1 MDPTKK
7 GKLVGKP
14 DIVIRN
20 GSVIDGT
27 GAPARHAEVAITD
40 GVITEIA
47 DKVGDSGT
55 REIDADGRIVTPGF
69 VDIHTHLDAQI
80 AWDPIQTSSCWH
92 GITSAVLGNCG
103 VTFAP
108 VAPGG
113 AEVLAEMM
121 ESVEDIPQRAILE
134 GLPWDW
140 STYGEYLQWVDR
152 TNKGIN
158 VGGMVGH
165 SAVRLA
171 AMGERGM
178 EETPSSAE
186 DIAAM
191 VDMVDEAIGAGALGF
206 STSRTLLHVVPDG
219 RQVPGTFAD
228 ESELLA
234 FGDVLGK
241 HGKGIFEAAA
251 RLGERDREEHL
262 PKTRAEVAWMGEV
275 SRRSGRPVSFG
286 LVSSNRRPDLFRK
299 VVEFT
304 REENQAGANV
314 RPQTTCR
321 GIGVIYNLANRLP
334 FRNAA
339 WKQVFDMPAGDRL
352 AAISDPNRRADFLAA
367 DLAAAADKL
376 WIFPDGDARYDCRP
390 EDSLQAEAD
399 RAGVAPVELFLD
411 RCIASGGTLNL
422 NYPILNES
430 LDSVQE
436 MLDDPMVSLGLA
448 DAGAHVGQI
457 MDSSQPTFYLTY
469 WVREKQRWELE
480 EAIRRL
486 TSDTADLFGIKGRG
500 RLVEGAYADVNV
512 IDFDNLRLPQPE
524 YVFDFPNGAGRYI
537 QGASG
542 YDYTIVNGQV
552 FMDHGE
558 HTGAFAGT
566 TLRS

>member
-1 MDPTKK
+1 MT
-7 GKLVGKP
+7 KP

-27 GAPARHAEVAITD
+27 GAPARNADVAITD
-40 GVITEIA
+40 GVISQIA
-47 DKVGDSGT
+47 DKIDDIGT
-55 REIDADGRIVTPGF
+55 REIDAEGRIVTPGF

-92 GITSAVLGNCG
+92 GVTSAVLGNCG

-152 TNKGIN
+152 IDKGIN

-171 AMGERGM
+171 AMGERAM
-178 EETPSSAE
+178 DETPSSVE
-186 DIAAM
+186 DISAM
-191 VDMVDEAIGAGALGF
+191 VDLVDEAIEAGALGF

-228 ESELLA
+228 ENELLA

-262 PKTRAEVAWMGEV
+262 PNTRAEVAWMGEV

-286 LVSSNRRPDLFRK
+286 LVSSSRRPDLFRK

-304 REENQAGANV
+304 REENEAGAHV
-314 RPQTTCR
+314 RPRTTCR
-321 GIGVIYNLANRLP
+321 GIGVIYNLLNRLP
-334 FRNAA
+334 FRNTA
-339 WKQVFDMPAGDRL
+339 WKQIFDMPSEQRL
-352 AAISDPNRRADFLAA
+352 AAISDPERRADLLSA
-367 DLAAAADKL
+367 DLAAPADKL
-376 WIFPDGDARYDCRP
+376 WIFPDGDARYDCQP

-399 RAGVAPVELFLD
+399 RAGLSPVELFLD
-411 RCIASGGTLNL
+411 RCIASGGSLNL

-430 LDSVQE
+430 LESVQE
-436 MLDDPMVSLGLA
+436 MLDNPMVSLGLA

-469 WVREKQRWELE
+469 WVREKQRWQLE

-512 IDFDNLRLPQPE
+512 IDFENLRLPQPE

-537 QGASG
+537 QRATG
-542 YDYTIVNGQV
+542 YDYTIVNGQI

>member
-1 MDPTKK
+1 MA
-7 GKLVGKP
+7 KP
-14 DIVIRN
+14 DIVIRS

-27 GAPARHAEVAITD
+27 GAAARNADVAITD
-40 GVITEIA
+40 GLISEIA
-47 DKVGDSGT
+47 GKIDDIGT

-121 ESVEDIPQRAILE
+121 ESVEDISQRAILE

-152 TNKGIN
+152 IDKGIN

-171 AMGERGM
+171 AMGERAM
-178 EETPSSAE
+178 DETPSSA
-186 DIAAM
+186 DDVAAM
-191 VDMVDEAIGAGALGF
+191 VAMVDEAISAGALGF
-206 STSRTLLHVVPDG
+206 STSRTLAHVVPDG

-228 ESELLA
+228 ENELLA

-241 HGKGIFEAAA
+241 HGKGIFEAAP

-262 PKTRAEVAWMGEV
+262 PNTRAEVAWMGEV

-286 LVSSNRRPDLFRK
+286 LVSSTRRPDLFRK

-304 REENQAGANV
+304 RVENEAGAHM

-321 GIGVIYNLANRLP
+321 GIGVIYNLLNRLP
-334 FRNAA
+334 FRNAT
-339 WKQVFDMPAGDRL
+339 WKQIFDMPSEQRL
-352 AAISDPNRRADFLAA
+352 GAISDPERRADLLAA
-367 DLAAAADKL
+367 DLAAPADKL

-399 RAGVAPVELFLD
+399 RAGVSPVELFLD
-411 RCIASGGTLNL
+411 RCIASGGSLNL

-436 MLDDPMVSLGLA
+436 MLDDPMISLGLA

-469 WVREKQRWELE
+469 WVREKQRWPLE

-537 QGASG
+537 QRASG
-542 YDYTIVNGQV
+542 YDYTIVNGQI

>member
-1 MDPTKK
+1 MT
-7 GKLVGKP
+7 KP

-27 GAPARHAEVAITD
+27 GAPARNADVAITD
-40 GVITEIA
+40 GVISQIA
-47 DKVGDSGT
+47 DKIDDIGT
-55 REIDADGRIVTPGF
+55 REIDAEGRIVTPGF

-92 GITSAVLGNCG
+92 GVTSAVLGNCG

-152 TNKGIN
+152 IDKGIN

-171 AMGERGM
+171 AMGERAM
-178 EETPSSAE
+178 DETPSSVE
-186 DIAAM
+186 DISAM
-191 VDMVDEAIGAGALGF
+191 VDLVDEAIEAGALGF

-228 ESELLA
+228 ENELLA

-262 PKTRAEVAWMGEV
+262 PNTRAEVAWMGEV

-286 LVSSNRRPDLFRK
+286 LVSSSRRPDLFRK

-304 REENQAGANV
+304 REENEAGAHV

-321 GIGVIYNLANRLP
+321 GIGVIYNLLNRLP
-334 FRNAA
+334 FRNTA
-339 WKQVFDMPAGDRL
+339 WKQIFDMPSEQRL
-352 AAISDPNRRADFLAA
+352 AAISDPERRADLLSA
-367 DLAAAADKL
+367 DLAAPADK
-376 WIFPDGDARYDCRP
+376 
-390 EDSLQAEAD
+390 S
-399 RAGVAPVELFLD
+399 
-411 RCIASGGTLNL
+411 AS
-422 NYPILNES
+422 
-430 LDSVQE
+430 
-436 MLDDPMVSLGLA
+436 
-448 DAGAHVGQI
+448 
-457 MDSSQPTFYLTY
+457 
-469 WVREKQRWELE
+469 
-480 EAIRRL
+480 
-486 TSDTADLFGIKGRG
+486 
-500 RLVEGAYADVNV
+500 
-512 IDFDNLRLPQPE
+512 
-524 YVFDFPNGAGRYI
+524 
-537 QGASG
+537 
-542 YDYTIVNGQV
+542 
-552 FMDHGE
+552 
-558 HTGAFAGT
+558 
-566 TLRS
+566 RS

>member
-27 GAPARHAEVAITD
+27 GAPARHADVAVTD

-152 TNKGIN
+152 TDKGIN

-178 EETPSSAE
+178 DETPSSAE

-304 REENQAGANV
+304 REENEAGANV

-469 WVREKQRWELE
+469 WVREKQRWKLE

>member
-1 MDPTKK
+1 MT
-7 GKLVGKP
+7 KP

-27 GAPARHAEVAITD
+27 GAPARNADVAITD
-40 GVITEIA
+40 GVISQIA
-47 DKVGDSGT
+47 DKIDDIGT
-55 REIDADGRIVTPGF
+55 REIDAEGRIVTPGF

-92 GITSAVLGNCG
+92 GVTSAVLGNCG

-152 TNKGIN
+152 IDKGIN

-171 AMGERGM
+171 AMGERAM
-178 EETPSSAE
+178 DETPSSVE
-186 DIAAM
+186 DISAM
-191 VDMVDEAIGAGALGF
+191 VDLVDEAIEAGALGF

-228 ESELLA
+228 ENELLA

-262 PKTRAEVAWMGEV
+262 PNTRAEVAWMGEV

-286 LVSSNRRPDLFRK
+286 LVSSSRRPDLFRK

-304 REENQAGANV
+304 REENEAGAHV

-321 GIGVIYNLANRLP
+321 GIGVIYNLLNRLP
-334 FRNAA
+334 FRNTA
-339 WKQVFDMPAGDRL
+339 WKQIFDMPSEQRL
-352 AAISDPNRRADFLAA
+352 AAISDPERRADLLSA
-367 DLAAAADKL
+367 DLAAPADKL
-376 WIFPDGDARYDCRP
+376 WIFPDGDARYDCQP

-399 RAGVAPVELFLD
+399 RAGLSPVELFLD
-411 RCIASGGTLNL
+411 RCIASGGSLNL

-430 LDSVQE
+430 LESVQE
-436 MLDDPMVSLGLA
+436 MLDNPMVSLGLA

-469 WVREKQRWELE
+469 WVREKQRWQLE

-512 IDFDNLRLPQPE
+512 IDFENLRLPQPE

-537 QGASG
+537 QRATG
-542 YDYTIVNGQV
+542 YDYTIVNGQI

>member
-1 MDPTKK
+1 MT
-7 GKLVGKP
+7 KP

-27 GAPARHAEVAITD
+27 GAPARNADVAITD
-40 GVITEIA
+40 GVISQIA
-47 DKVGDSGT
+47 DKIDDIGT
-55 REIDADGRIVTPGF
+55 REIDAEGRIVTPGF

-92 GITSAVLGNCG
+92 GVTSAVLGNCG

-152 TNKGIN
+152 IDKGIN

-171 AMGERGM
+171 AMGERAM
-178 EETPSSAE
+178 DETPSSVE
-186 DIAAM
+186 DISAM
-191 VDMVDEAIGAGALGF
+191 VDLVDEAIEAGALGF

-228 ESELLA
+228 ENELLA

-262 PKTRAEVAWMGEV
+262 PNTRAEVAWMGEV

-286 LVSSNRRPDLFRK
+286 LVSSSRRPDLFRK

-304 REENQAGANV
+304 REENEAGAHV

-321 GIGVIYNLANRLP
+321 GIGVIYNLLNRLP
-334 FRNAA
+334 FRNTA
-339 WKQVFDMPAGDRL
+339 WKQIFDMPSEQRL
-352 AAISDPNRRADFLAA
+352 AAISDPERRADLLSA
-367 DLAAAADKL
+367 DLAAPADKL
-376 WIFPDGDARYDCRP
+376 WIFPDGDARYDCQP

-399 RAGVAPVELFLD
+399 RAGLSPVELFLD
-411 RCIASGGTLNL
+411 RCIASGGSLNL

-430 LDSVQE
+430 LESVQE
-436 MLDDPMVSLGLA
+436 MLDNPMVSLGLA

-469 WVREKQRWELE
+469 WVREKQRWQLE

-512 IDFDNLRLPQPE
+512 IDFENLRLPQPE

-537 QGASG
+537 QRATG
-542 YDYTIVNGQV
+542 YDYTIVNGQI

-566 TLRS
+566 TLSS